1 MGLEEGESLV
11 LALNEIPPRWN
22 SQEVTRTR
30 TERNKSQMRSGWVQL
45 SMPEEWEEMLFVED
59 VSSKIDLKEF

>member
-1 MGLEEGESLV
+1 MGLEEEESLV
-11 LALNEIPPRWN
+11 LALNEIPARWN

-45 SMPEEWEEMLFVED
+45 AMPEGWEEMLFVED